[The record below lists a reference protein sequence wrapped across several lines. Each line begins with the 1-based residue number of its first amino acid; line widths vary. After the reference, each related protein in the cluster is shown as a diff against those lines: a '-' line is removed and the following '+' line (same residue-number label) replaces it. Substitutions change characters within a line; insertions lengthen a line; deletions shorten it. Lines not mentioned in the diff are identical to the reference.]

1 MSEAQLED
9 NWKDKYFK
17 ALLAQED
24 AEKAQGELI
33 SQIYAELIRAFGHFR
48 GRDERLDEILA
59 GLPPEPV
66 QNALSISTL
75 KDINRQIGQRHDQLT
90 RPAVDNSQAANQTD
104 ALAVAKST
112 LLSLIEQL
120 PAEISN
126 SLYEEGVDEALEN
139 AQEIDHI
146 LAVVCKIKDKLYL
159 ILEDRAKQIKKLSS
173 FMGNVAKR
181 LDGMKL
187 HLDEEKNDRKASQND
202 RGDLTKLVGNNLQ
215 MIRES
220 VAEADSINTLQRTI
234 ESRLDEID
242 TTVTS
247 FTERESE
254 RADKAEKASSELEA
268 QLQRMESET
277 HQLRQS
283 LEAAR
288 TEAIIDPLTGVSNRR
303 AYEDRMQI
311 EYSRWKRNH
320 TPLVLAVMDIDHF
333 KKINDNF
340 GHPIGDKVLKV
351 VAGRLQQ
358 QVRESDFFG
367 RIGGE
372 EFAFLLVDST
382 IDNAL
387 EKTETLRKSIQEC
400 NFRIKKKKFQVTMS
414 IGLAQFKGK
423 DTVQTVYQR
432 ADQALVQ
439 AKKSGRNQCQSELDL
454 K

>member
-66 QNALSISTL
+66 QNALSICTL

-120 PAEISN
+120 PAEISK
-126 SLYEEGVDEALEN
+126 SLYTEGAVEDLGN
-139 AQEIDHI
+139 AQEIDQI
-146 LAVVCKIKDKLYL
+146 LVVVCKIKDKLHI
-159 ILEDRAKQIKKLSS
+159 ILDDRAKQIKKLSS
-173 FMGNVAKR
+173 FMGDIARR

-187 HLDEEKNDRKASQND
+187 HLNEEKNDRKASQGD

-215 MIRES
+215 KIRES
-220 VAEADSINTLQRTI
+220 VAESESINNLQQTI

-242 TTVTS
+242 TTVTR
-247 FTERESE
+247 FAEKESE
-254 RADKAEKASSELEA
+254 RADNAEKTSYELEA
-268 QLQRMESET
+268 QLHKMESET
-277 HQLRQS
+277 RQLRES
-283 LEAAR
+283 LEVAR
-288 TEAIIDPLTGVSNRR
+288 TEAIVDPLTGISNRR
-303 AYEDRMQI
+303 AYDERMQI

-320 TPLVLAVMDIDHF
+320 DPLVLAVMDIDHF
-333 KKINDNF
+333 KKINDSF
-340 GHPIGDKVLKV
+340 GHFVGDKVLKV

-372 EFAFLLVDST
+372 EFAFLLVASTLDS
-382 IDNAL
+382 AL
-387 EKTETLRKSIQEC
+387 EKVETLRKSIQEC

-423 DTVQTVYQR
+423 DTIQTVYQR
-432 ADQALVQ
+432 ADQALAE
-439 AKKSGRNQCQSELDL
+439 AKKTGRNKCQSELDL

>member
-1 MSEAQLED
+1 MSEVQLEE

-24 AEKAQGELI
+24 AEKAHSEQFN
-33 SQIYAELIRAFGHFR
+33 QIYAELIRVFGHFQ
-48 GRDERLDEILA
+48 GRDETLDEMLVS
-59 GLPPEPV
+59 LPPSPD
-66 QNALSISTL
+66 QNDLPISTL
-75 KDINRQIGQRHDQLT
+75 KNINRQIGEMYERLT
-90 RPAVDNSQAANQTD
+90 SPAVVNDQAGLQAE
-104 ALAVAKST
+104 ALAVAKSS

-120 PAEISN
+120 PAEITS
-126 SLYEEGVDEALEN
+126 SLYAEGAVQDLEK
-139 AQEIDHI
+139 AQEIDQI
-146 LAVVCKIKDKLYL
+146 LAVVSKIKDKLHIAL
-159 ILEDRAKQIKKLSS
+159 DDRAKQIKKLSS
-173 FMGNVAKR
+173 FMGDVAKR
-181 LDGMKL
+181 LNGMKL
-187 HLDEEKNDRKASQND
+187 HLNEEKNDRKASQDD
-202 RGDLTKLVGNNLQ
+202 RGDLTKLVGNKLQ

-220 VAEADSINTLQRTI
+220 VAEAESINTLQQMI
-234 ESRLDEID
+234 ELRLDEID
-242 TTVTS
+242 ITVNR
-247 FTERESE
+247 FAEKESE

-268 QLQRMESET
+268 QLQKMESET
-277 HQLRQS
+277 RQLRQS
-283 LEAAR
+283 LEVAR

-320 TPLVLAVMDIDHF
+320 VSMVLAVMDIDHF
-333 KKINDNF
+333 KQINDNF

-382 IDNAL
+382 LDNAM
-387 EKTETLRKSIQEC
+387 EKAETLRKSIHEC

-414 IGLAQFKGK
+414 VGLAQFKGK
-423 DTVQTVYQR
+423 DTIQTVYQR

-439 AKKSGRNQCQSELDL
+439 AKKTGRNKCLSELNL